1 MKTAIQFGAGNIGRG
16 FIGKLLAD
24 SGYKVYF
31 ADVNKAV
38 IDEINLKK
46 ERIKEIDDSI
56 KENLEK
62 IELAEALDRLKQ
74 NADYKLFFEEGY
86 YEKEGRRLVD
96 NLLAPTYLKRDQ
108 IENIVEMAAAIR
120 HLKTYIHFRE
130 LDKQTAEMNLEELKS
145 ARSELMSKQG

>member
-1 MKTAIQFGAGNIGRG
+1 MNENEA
-16 FIGKLLAD
+16 LD
-24 SGYKVYF
+24 STI
-31 ADVNKAV
+31 V

-86 YEKEGRRLVD
+86 FEKEGRRLVD
-96 NLLAPTYLKRDQ
+96 NFLAPTYLKRDQ

-120 HLKTYIHFRE
+120 HIKTYIYFRE

>member
-1 MKTAIQFGAGNIGRG
+1 MNENEA
-16 FIGKLLAD
+16 LD
-24 SGYKVYF
+24 STI
-31 ADVNKAV
+31 V

-86 YEKEGRRLVD
+86 FEKEGRRLVD
-96 NLLAPTYLKRDQ
+96 NLLSPTYLKRDQ

>member
-1 MKTAIQFGAGNIGRG
+1 MNENEA
-16 FIGKLLAD
+16 LD
-24 SGYKVYF
+24 STI
-31 ADVNKAV
+31 V

-86 YEKEGRRLVD
+86 FEKEGRRLVD

-108 IENIVEMAAAIR
+108 IENIVEMTAAIR
-120 HLKTYIHFRE
+120 HLKTYIYFRE

>member
-1 MKTAIQFGAGNIGRG
+1 MNENEA
-16 FIGKLLAD
+16 LD
-24 SGYKVYF
+24 STI
-31 ADVNKAV
+31 A

-86 YEKEGRRLVD
+86 FENEGRRLVD

>member
-1 MKTAIQFGAGNIGRG
+1 MNENEA
-16 FIGKLLAD
+16 LD
-24 SGYKVYF
+24 STI
-31 ADVNKAV
+31 V

-86 YEKEGRRLVD
+86 FENEGRRLVD

>member
-1 MKTAIQFGAGNIGRG
+1 MNENEA
-16 FIGKLLAD
+16 LD
-24 SGYKVYF
+24 STI
-31 ADVNKAV
+31 V

-86 YEKEGRRLVD
+86 FEKEGRRLVD
-96 NLLAPTYLKRDQ
+96 NLLAPTYLKE
-108 IENIVEMAAAIR
+108 IK
-120 HLKTYIHFRE
+120 LKI
-130 LDKQTAEMNLEELKS
+130 LLKWLQQS
-145 ARSELMSKQG
+145 DI

>member
-1 MKTAIQFGAGNIGRG
+1 MNENEA
-16 FIGKLLAD
+16 LD
-24 SGYKVYF
+24 STI
-31 ADVNKAV
+31 V

-86 YEKEGRRLVD
+86 FEKEGRRLVD
-96 NLLAPTYLKRDQ
+96 NLLTPTYLKRDQ